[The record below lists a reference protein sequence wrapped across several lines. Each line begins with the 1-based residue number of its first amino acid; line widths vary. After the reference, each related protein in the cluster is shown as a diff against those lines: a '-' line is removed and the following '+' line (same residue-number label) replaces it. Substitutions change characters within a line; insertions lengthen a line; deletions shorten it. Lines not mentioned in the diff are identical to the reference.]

1 MTGFEITRIPEPKLV
16 FADGE
21 EKKDPRAGLLE
32 HGPCPISEKVDI
44 EVVNVG
50 IVGSS
55 RSISRMEGLLRGM
68 RSGIRSNENRKRWKQ
83 NFPGFDSKTDIG
95 IDYQTLEKWKG
106 RIRPKDVQQI
116 EELPSREDRVDFA
129 LKLFNSHIQRICS
142 QTPKPDVVFVPVPQ
156 RIVDCCSDPSMDTQ
170 RIRTETTNFHSQ
182 IKISGMKNR
191 TPTQLLLP
199 RTLYQEGEDV
209 QEESELA
216 WNLAVGMLYKA
227 REGRPW
233 KLAKL
238 RSKTCYA
245 GISFYKE
252 RGEDGKTRAAL
263 AQVFIEDGR
272 NFVIEGG
279 EVEDISG
286 DDRPGETHLSR
297 EDAKRLAEDILEQYG
312 QYRDV
317 YPDRFV
323 LHKSSNFLDEE
334 AQGFSDG
341 TADVPEKEFA
351 AVRERHPFRLFP
363 GTGDNPAVRGTLAI
377 PPGRRECYLYT
388 QGYVPEQSVYNGPG
402 TPNPIVICP
411 HEEYFSQDYRRFC
424 QEILSFTKLDWN
436 SSDFCKRLPVTLGI
450 AQKVGGI
457 LAEPEASDVNLDTH
471 YYYYM

>member
-32 HGPCPISEKVDI
+32 HGPCPISEKMDI

-55 RSISRMEGLLRGM
+55 RSISRMEELLRGM

-83 NFPGFDSKTDIG
+83 NFPGFDSKTGIG
-95 IDYQTLEKWKG
+95 IDYQTLDEWKG
-106 RIRPKDVQQI
+106 RIRPKDIQQI
-116 EELPSREDRVDFA
+116 KELSGREDRVDFA
-129 LKLFNSHIQRICS
+129 LKLFNSHIQRVCS
-142 QTPKPDVVFVPVPQ
+142 QTPKPDVVFVPIPQ
-156 RIVDCCSDPSMDTQ
+156 RIVDCCSDPNTDTQ

-245 GISFYKE
+245 GISFYKK
-252 RGEDGKTRAAL
+252 RGEDGETRAAL

-279 EVEDISG
+279 EVKDISG
-286 DDRPGETHLSR
+286 DNRPGETHLSR
-297 EDAKRLAEDILEQYG
+297 EDANRLAEDIVEQYG

-334 AQGFSDG
+334 AKGFVDG
-341 TADVPEKEFA
+341 AADVPEKEFA

-363 GTGDNPAVRGTLAI
+363 GRGDNPALRGTLAI

-402 TPNPIVICP
+402 TPNPIVIRP
-411 HEEYFSQDYRRFC
+411 HEEHFSQDYRRLC

>member
-1 MTGFEITRIPEPKLV
+1 
-16 FADGE
+16 
-21 EKKDPRAGLLE
+21 
-32 HGPCPISEKVDI
+32 
-44 EVVNVG
+44 
-50 IVGSS
+50 
-55 RSISRMEGLLRGM
+55 
-68 RSGIRSNENRKRWKQ
+68 
-83 NFPGFDSKTDIG
+83 
-95 IDYQTLEKWKG
+95 
-106 RIRPKDVQQI
+106 
-116 EELPSREDRVDFA
+116 
-129 LKLFNSHIQRICS
+129 
-142 QTPKPDVVFVPVPQ
+142 
-156 RIVDCCSDPSMDTQ
+156 
-170 RIRTETTNFHSQ
+170 
-182 IKISGMKNR
+182 
-191 TPTQLLLP
+191 
-199 RTLYQEGEDV
+199 V

-238 RSKTCYA
+238 RSRTCYA
-245 GISFYKE
+245 GISFYRE
-252 RGEDGKTRAAL
+252 RGEGGETRAAL
-263 AQVFIEDGR
+263 AQVFIENGR

-297 EDAKRLAEDILEQYG
+297 EDAQRLAEDILEQYG

-317 YPDRFV
+317 YPDRFCASQV
-323 LHKSSNFLDEE
+323 VEFLGRRG
-334 AQGFSDG
+334 AGIQRRCSGC
-341 TADVPEKEFA
+341 A
-351 AVRERHPFRLFP
+351 REGVCCCARETSLPTLP
-363 GTGDNPAVRGTLAI
+363 GTGDHPALRGTLAI

-402 TPNPIVICP
+402 TPNPIVIHP

-457 LAEPEASDVNLDTH
+457 LAEPEASDINLDTH